1 MLSWSLL
8 EIESPK
14 YCTGL
19 FVVFSTYSDL
29 YVQFSF
35 NWF

>member
-14 YCTGL
+14 YYTGL

-29 YVQFSF
+29 YMRYSF
-35 NWF
+35 NRF